1 MAASAANP
9 APRSALSLLL
19 RSKDIVMAFS
29 LVLIVALLVIP
40 LPTGLIDLLV
50 AVSIAISIGIVLI
63 TMYIHQP
70 LEFSVFP
77 TVLLL
82 ITLLRMGINVSISR
96 SILLNGSAGKIVEA
110 FGNLIVGGNYVV
122 GLVIFM
128 ILMINQFVVINSGAG
143 RVAEVAARFTLDAMP
158 GKQLA
163 IDADLNAGLIDET
176 QARARR
182 KAIESEADFYGA
194 MDGASKFVRGDA
206 VAAIIIMLVNILGGF
221 AIGILQ
227 RGMPFAGALQTYVL
241 LTIGAGLAIQVPSLL
256 ISAASGLI
264 VTRSTSESSLGND
277 LFGQIANFNVLVVA
291 SVITGLMVFVPG
303 LPPLPFAMIAIAIG
317 SGAYMVHRNKK
328 AELAAVEAAAI
339 PAPAPALEPPE
350 QMLQMVVVDP
360 LELEIGYGL
369 IPMIDDN
376 DLDNLLKRITG
387 IRRQMM
393 AELGLILP
401 VVRIRDNL
409 RLAPQGY
416 RIKVRGQEVASG
428 EIVQDKLMAI
438 PGSEAGEPVQGLATR
453 EPAFGLPA
461 LWINE
466 SQQSQAELR
475 GYTVVTPLTVLSTHL
490 TEIIRAHAADLLNR
504 QMVQDM
510 LNQLKQRS
518 SAAVDGVIP
527 ELLNLSEVQSIL
539 RNLLSERIPIR
550 DLSGILEVLAA
561 HAHQTRD
568 PNILAEAV
576 RQTMAN
582 TISSQYRD
590 ERNVLHVF
598 TISPQLEATLR
609 SSLVATESGPGFQID
624 AVLAQR
630 VLNRLG
636 EQMEALA
643 NTGNIPVLLCPRE
656 LRLAIRHLVE
666 QALPNLV
673 VLAFSEVNQGTKVKS
688 HGNVSLE

>member
-1 MAASAANP
+1 MA
-9 APRSALSLLL
+9 L
-19 RSKDIVMAFS
+19 S
-29 LVLIVALLVIP
+29 LVLIVALLVVP
-40 LPTGLIDLLV
+40 LPVGLIDLLV
-50 AVSIAISIGIVLI
+50 ALSIALSIGIMLI
-63 TMYIHQP
+63 TMYIHEP

-82 ITLLRMGINVSISR
+82 ITLLRMGINVSLSR
-96 SILLNGSAGKIVEA
+96 SILLNGTAGKIVEA

-122 GLVIFM
+122 GLVIFL
-128 ILMINQFVVINSGAG
+128 ILMIIQFVVINSGAG

-176 QARARR
+176 QARQRR

-221 AIGILQ
+221 VIGILQ
-227 RGMPFAGALQTYVL
+227 RGMPFGEALQTYAL
-241 LTIGAGLAIQVPSLL
+241 LTICAGLAIQVPSLL
-256 ISAASGLI
+256 VSAAAGLI

-277 LFGQIANFNVLVVA
+277 LFGQLANFNVLVMA
-291 SVITGLMVFVPG
+291 SAITGLMVFVPG
-303 LPPLPFAMIAIAIG
+303 LPPLPFAGIAILIG
-317 SGAYMVHRNKK
+317 IGAYTVDKTKK
-328 AELAAVEAAAI
+328 AKQAAVDLAAL
-339 PAPAPALEPPE
+339 PAPAPDLETPE

-360 LELEIGYGL
+360 LELEIGYAL

-376 DLDNLLKRITG
+376 DQDNLLKRITG
-387 IRRQMM
+387 IRRQVV

-416 RIKVRGQEVASG
+416 RIKVRGQEIAAG
-428 EIVQDKLMAI
+428 EIVLDKLMAI
-438 PGSEAGEPVQGLATR
+438 PGSEVSEPVQGIATR

-461 LWINE
+461 LWINDP
-466 SQQSQAELR
+466 QQSQAELR

-490 TEIIRAHAADLLNR
+490 TEIIRSHGADLLNR

-518 SAAVDGVIP
+518 AAAVEGVIP
-527 ELLNLSEVQSIL
+527 DLLNLSELQSIL
-539 RNLLSERIPIR
+539 RNLLSERVPIR

-598 TISPQLEATLR
+598 TLSPQLEATLR
-609 SSLVATESGPGFQID
+609 VSLVATESGPGFQID

-630 VLNRLG
+630 ILNRLG

-656 LRLAIRHLVE
+656 LRLAIRHLVD
-666 QALPNLV
+666 QSLPNLV
-673 VLAFSEVNQGTKVKS
+673 VLAFSEVNQGTRVKA
-688 HGNVSLE
+688 HGNVNLE